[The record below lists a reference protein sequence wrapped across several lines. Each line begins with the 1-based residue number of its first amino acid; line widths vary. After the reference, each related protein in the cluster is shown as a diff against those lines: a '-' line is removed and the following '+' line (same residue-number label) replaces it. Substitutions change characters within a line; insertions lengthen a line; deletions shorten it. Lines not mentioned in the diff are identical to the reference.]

1 MHVRNKV
8 IMEILDKQ
16 GRKKVMAFALFVG
29 EVMLKNGAE
38 TYRVE
43 DSIRRICSSRDLQYI
58 TAFVTPTVI
67 ILGDDRNDGYT
78 FMKRIDKR
86 TTNFDRISL
95 VNALSREFVEHK
107 ISIEDAYVEL
117 RSISTRSS
125 YSEWV
130 RILWC
135 GLASSMFAYL
145 FGGTFSDMVCGFVI
159 SIFATK
165 IGFMLDRLDMNL
177 FLLNATCSVLIAI
190 FSVLAFRLHLGKNLD
205 MIIAASIMPQLPGFS
220 LTNGIR
226 DFIAGDLISGASRAF
241 EALLIAVAIAV
252 SIGSVLSLFYRFGGL
267 S

>member
-1 MHVRNKV
+1 
-8 IMEILDKQ
+8 
-16 GRKKVMAFALFVG
+16 MAFALFAG

-38 TYRVE
+38 THRVE
-43 DSIRRICSSRDLQYI
+43 DTIRRICTSQGLSYA

-86 TTNFDRISL
+86 STDFDKISQ
-95 VNALSREFVEHK
+95 VNALSREFVEKK
-107 ISIEDAYVEL
+107 ITIDEAYAQMKT
-117 RSISTRSS
+117 ISTKSTYRAG
-125 YSEWV
+125 V
-130 RILWC
+130 RIFWC

-145 FGGTFSDMVCGFVI
+145 FGGSISDMICGFFI
-159 SIFATK
+159 SMIATK
-165 IGFMLDRLDMNL
+165 IGFMLDGIEMNL
-177 FLLNATCSVLIAI
+177 FLLNIICSVVIAI
-190 FSVLAFRLHLGKNLD
+190 LSLFAFRVGLGNNLD

-252 SIGSVLSLFYRFGGL
+252 SIGSVLSVFYRFGGL
-267 S
+267 IG